1 MTEPVTA
8 SRPMRKDAARNRE
21 LLIEAAREVFAR
33 RGLEASLDDVAHH
46 AGLGVGTAYRH
57 FANKY
62 ELASALMQQTIDKI
76 VASAEQAV
84 LVEDPWQGL
93 VDFLE
98 SALVVQAADRGLR
111 EVLMGVHDPEKMEQV
126 HDRIAGPLNELMRR
140 AQRAGV
146 VRADADPTDLGFVIG
161 MLCSVADMAGED
173 SPDLWRR
180 YLSLCLDGLRPS
192 TSPLGVAAL
201 SEAEFRTAMA
211 KHKQR

>member
-1 MTEPVTA
+1 MTEQVVA

-33 RGLEASLDDVAHH
+33 RGLEASLDDVARH

-62 ELASALMQQTIDKI
+62 ELASALMEQTIDKI
-76 VASAEQAV
+76 IGSAEQAIRA
-84 LVEDPWQGL
+84 EDPWQGL

-126 HDRIAGPLNELMRR
+126 HDRIAGPLNELMHR
-140 AQRAGV
+140 AQAAGV
-146 VRADADPTDLGFVIG
+146 GARGCRPHRSGLHHRNALLGGRDGRRGVTRA
-161 MLCSVADMAGED
+161 
-173 SPDLWRR
+173 
-180 YLSLCLDGLRPS
+180 
-192 TSPLGVAAL
+192 VAAV
-201 SEAEFRTAMA
+201 SHHVSRRPAAEFGASRGARA
-211 KHKQR
+211 H